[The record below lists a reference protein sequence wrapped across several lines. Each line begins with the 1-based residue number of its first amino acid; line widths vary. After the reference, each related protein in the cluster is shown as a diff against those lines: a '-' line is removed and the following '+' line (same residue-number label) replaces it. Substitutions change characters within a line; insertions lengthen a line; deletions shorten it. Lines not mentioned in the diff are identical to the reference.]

1 MSVMDSN
8 KNKKTTYPELSD
20 DFYAKVFSLIN
31 LTQESDA
38 TKESCK
44 NILLPMIEYLSFKE
58 KNNQPGIDIDIFSEF
73 NIQSVLKASYDRILP
88 INIRL
93 KIVNYLNSITGYD
106 ENLAASGIILNDCR
120 KNHVKIELIIV
131 KSLREASELTST
143 QE

>member
-8 KNKKTTYPELSD
+8 KNKKTTCSELSD

-73 NIQSVLKASYDRILP
+73 NIESVLKASYDRILP

-120 KNHVKIELIIV
+120 KNHAKIELIIV